1 MVEGHRG
8 PSQGN
13 PSSRSP
19 LRTPSLLLQWSQ
31 IHLIIRVIMELTHT
45 QHVTHG
51 VVKFRPVYLAE
62 GYLRAGKSIQ
72 SSILNVLKTNR
83 RQETQL

>member
-45 QHVTHG
+45 QHVIMKIFKHT
-51 VVKFRPVYLAE
+51 E
-62 GYLRAGKSIQ
+62 
-72 SSILNVLKTNR
+72 N
-83 RQETQL
+83 